1 MINSSQEI
9 IQAYQ
14 VLQEENQLTHSK
26 DDFYVYIKILE
37 DHGIQNA
44 DEKVQKML
52 ILDYIML
59 NEDRHLNNF
68 GIIRKLIL

>member
-9 IQAYQ
+9 IPAYQ
-14 VLQEENQLTHSK
+14 VLQEENQLMHSK

-44 DEKVQKML
+44 DKK
-52 ILDYIML
+52 
-59 NEDRHLNNF
+59 F
-68 GIIRKLIL
+68 KKC